1 MTFYLLCFLFSE
13 GNLISFFLSLYYYTP
28 AGERRKD
35 EKEREKKDVFLQAA
49 SEQIANIEV
58 NNNLSTCLLTC

>member
-35 EKEREKKDVFLQAA
+35 EKEREKKRCFSA
-49 SEQIANIEV
+49 S
-58 NNNLSTCLLTC
+58 SK